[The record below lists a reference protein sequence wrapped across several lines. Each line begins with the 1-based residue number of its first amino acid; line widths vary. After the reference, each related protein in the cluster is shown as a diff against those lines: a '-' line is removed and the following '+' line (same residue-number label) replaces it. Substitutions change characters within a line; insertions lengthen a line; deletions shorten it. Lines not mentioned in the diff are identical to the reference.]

1 MTAIEIVN
9 KASAFAT
16 GFIDGIQN
24 EDSTQQAK
32 QLYFMDNQD
41 ELRKYMGALQ
51 KTIEALKQEQA
62 NDSDEEKENQELL
75 AMAEGIVANLKQ
87 AISKFQA
94 ELTIDANVAEED
106 VTPALTEEAI
116 GDAMKTNKTT
126 QNIAADMEA
135 IAQQN
140 AVPYNYMLVCDGDTI
155 MIAAPDKQ
163 TLETHINKA
172 TENGA
177 YNSVRL
183 YKLTYT
189 PVPLKTKT
197 ILSV

>member
-1 MTAIEIVN
+1 MTAMEMIN

-24 EDSTQQAK
+24 EESTQQAK

-41 ELRKYMGALQ
+41 ELRKYMSALQ
-51 KTIEALKQEQA
+51 KAIEALKQEQA
-62 NDSDEEKENQELL
+62 SDSDEELENQELL
-75 AMAEGIVANLKQ
+75 AMAEGIVDKLKD

-94 ELTIDANVAEED
+94 ELTIDSNVTEED
-106 VTPALTEEAI
+106 VTPALTAETV
-116 GDAMKTNKTT
+116 GDAMKNNKTT

-140 AVPYNYMLVCDGDTI
+140 AIPYNYMLVCDGDTI

-163 TLETHINKA
+163 TLETNINKA
-172 TENGA
+172 VENGT

-183 YKLTYT
+183 YKLAYT

>member
-41 ELRKYMGALQ
+41 ELRKYMSALQ

-116 GDAMKTNKTT
+116 GDAMKNNKTT
-126 QNIAADMEA
+126 QDIAADMET

-140 AVPYNYMLVCDGDTI
+140 AIPYNYMLVCDGDTI

-163 TLETHINKA
+163 TLETNINKA
-172 TENGA
+172 VENGA
-177 YNSVRL
+177 YNSIRL
-183 YKLTYT
+183 YKLAYT

>member
-1 MTAIEIVN
+1 MTAMEMIN

-24 EDSTQQAK
+24 EESTQQAK

-41 ELRKYMGALQ
+41 ELRKYMSALQ
-51 KTIEALKQEQA
+51 KAIEALKQEQA
-62 NDSDEEKENQELL
+62 NDSDEEQENQELL
-75 AMAEGIVANLKQ
+75 AMAEGIVDKLKA

-94 ELTIDANVAEED
+94 ELTIDSNVTEED
-106 VTPALTEEAI
+106 VTPALTAETV
-116 GDAMKTNKTT
+116 GDAMKNNKTT

-140 AVPYNYMLVCDGDTI
+140 AIPYNYMLVCDGDTI

-163 TLETHINKA
+163 TLETNINKA
-172 TENGA
+172 VENGT

-183 YKLTYT
+183 YKLAYT